1 MACKIQQVKITQL
14 ESAENLDNQDFILVS
29 EYEDGK
35 YHSKKLS
42 LELLS
47 QFICEAISQDEK
59 IEGNIKGIV
68 SDSVKRA
75 IKEEGVDEDSV
86 KVLVSEAVKRAIKE
100 EAVDGVLSL
109 LETINQKLD
118 IIIANQ

>member
-1 MACKIQQVKITQL
+1 M
-14 ESAENLDNQDFILVS
+14 
-29 EYEDGK
+29 
-35 YHSKKLS
+35 
-42 LELLS
+42 
-47 QFICEAISQDEK
+47 
-59 IEGNIKGIV
+59 